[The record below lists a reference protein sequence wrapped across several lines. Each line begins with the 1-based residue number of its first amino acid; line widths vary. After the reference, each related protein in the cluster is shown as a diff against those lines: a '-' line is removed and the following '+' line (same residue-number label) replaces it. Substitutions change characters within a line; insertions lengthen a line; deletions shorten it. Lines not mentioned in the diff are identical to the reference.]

1 MAIKKFFL
9 TFTVVMLVFLMGAG
23 IALIQVINNAEAKAI
38 AKAQE
43 AAELGID
50 IPYTAIDSPGN
61 IFEPYITKP
70 MNVLVLVK
78 DEVGANTDAI
88 LLVNFNTYDNE
99 ISMMWIPRD
108 LMLTRDINKD
118 GDFDNDIINMVY
130 AHSGLDIDKTIKV
143 FEDEIGC
150 NIKYGAVMTLKV
162 FRELI
167 DELGRVT
174 FEVPYRMLYNDP
186 YQDLHI
192 NFQPGVYQ
200 FNGEDAEKL
209 LRFRKNDPG
218 VESDYVNG
226 SDLQRIQMQQDFM
239 KAVIEQK
246 SNLFFI
252 AKLRDIINLIFD
264 NLNTNASINEIID
277 FLPEVLKA
285 DLSAINMLSLPVTD
299 TTDHIHLLAIEE
311 ELEEMLIEYFKAP
324 AN

>member
-43 AAELGID
+43 AAEGGFDLPD
-50 IPYTAIDSPGN
+50 TAIDGPGN
-61 IFEPYITKP
+61 IFETYVTKP

-88 LLVNFNTYDNE
+88 LLVNFNTYDNK

-130 AHSGLDIDKTIKV
+130 ANSGLDIDKTIKV

-226 SDLQRIQMQQDFM
+226 SDLQRIKMQQDFM

-264 NLNTNASINEIID
+264 NLNTNASINDIID

-285 DLSAINMLSLPVTD
+285 DLSAISMLSLPVTD
-299 TTDHIHLLAIEE
+299 TTDHIHLLAVED
-311 ELEEMLIEYFKAP
+311 ELDEMITEYFKAP